1 MEFISLLL
9 PVCLIMTS
17 VPSNLS
23 IMPRSGGECDVMN
36 YYEGVEA
43 DRGVKVLTSR
53 DDLVDAELILIPTK
67 IDVGNYKVEVTRKGS
82 NLYKVEGT
90 KLFIETRYC
99 YEYATYEDAILKVE
113 GNYGY
118 SKGKVFFE

>member
-67 IDVGNYKVEVTRKGS
+67 IDVGNYKVEVTRKGRS
-82 NLYKVEGT
+82 
-90 KLFIETRYC
+90 
-99 YEYATYEDAILKVE
+99 EDV
-113 GNYGY
+113 
-118 SKGKVFFE
+118 V

>member
-1 MEFISLLL
+1 MGFMLLILPVGLMMASIPPSLLMI
-9 PVCLIMTS
+9 PFAS
-17 VPSNLS
+17 
-23 IMPRSGGECDVMN
+23 GECDVMN
-36 YYEGVEA
+36 FYEGVEA

-67 IDVGNYKVEVTRKGS
+67 IDAGNYKVEVTRKGS
-82 NLYKVEGT
+82 NLYKLEGT

-113 GNYGY
+113 SNYGY
-118 SKGKVFFE
+118 SKGKVIFE